1 MPNNL
6 KRISNTDLFVDQYKW
21 NGTNFPAGRKD
32 HVEFRK
38 KKILQ
43 IAIGVL
49 YIGEDD
55 DDRQIKQC
63 YI

>member
-1 MPNNL
+1 MTQQLDWSFEMPNNL

-38 KKILQ
+38 KKFC
-43 IAIGVL
+43 
-49 YIGEDD
+49 
-55 DDRQIKQC
+55 K
-63 YI
+63 

>member
-1 MPNNL
+1 MELIFQQEEKIMLNL
-6 KRISNTDLFVDQYKW
+6 
-21 NGTNFPAGRKD
+21 
-32 HVEFRK
+32 E

-63 YI
+63 YIWKHKYTREGIAIF